1 MKVFKFK
8 NGEVGTEVTQLFQN
22 YGKKVVQY
30 ARSILTKRDRNT
42 SKKSLY
48 KNLSYQVNYDSKNQT
63 YTVGIDV
70 GGSDNYWAYVE
81 SGVAGKDTKQSNVG
95 KNADVLDLP
104 DFKFRSQNL
113 ARGVVAGWIKNKPI
127 KLRGADG
134 KFQAK
139 TESNIKS
146 ASFLIGRAI
155 ASRGLPYSGFLSTPI
170 LTQDKTLAQD
180 LANAF
185 QKDLTKYFDYELEN
199 TFKE

>member
-1 MKVFKFK
+1 MQVFKFK
-8 NGEVGTEVTQLFQN
+8 NGQVGNEMTQLFQN

-30 ARSILTKRDRNT
+30 ARSILTKRNRNT
-42 SKKSLY
+42 KKKSLY
-48 KNLSYQVNYDSKNQT
+48 DNLSYEVNFDSKKNT

-70 GGSDNYWAYVE
+70 GGSDDYWAFVE
-81 SGVAGKDTKQSNVG
+81 SGVAGRERTQSNVG

-104 DFKFRSQNL
+104 KFKFRSKNL
-113 ARGVVAGWIKNKPI
+113 ARGVVAGWIENKPI
-127 KLRGADG
+127 RLRGADG
-134 KFQAK
+134 KYQAK

-170 LTQDKTLAQD
+170 LTQDKTLTQD

-199 TFKE
+199 TFNK